1 MPRIILA
8 SQSPRRRQ
16 LLGQLGL
23 EGCVMVGAGGGAR
36 DAPARPP
43 EGSRAYIC
51 RRKARAARDRADD
64 GEAIIIAADTMVFL
78 DGLRLGKPHSRE
90 EARAM
95 LRSLS
100 GREHQVCTG
109 VTVCRGDRVDTR
121 CESTAVHFRPLT
133 DREIESYIDTGEPMD
148 KAGAYGIQGLGAL
161 FVEGIRGDYCNVM
174 GLPLFLLGRM
184 LSDFGVDLLGGG
196 EEP

>member
-1 MPRIILA
+1 
-8 SQSPRRRQ
+8 
-16 LLGQLGL
+16 
-23 EGCVMVGAGGGAR
+23 
-36 DAPARPP
+36 
-43 EGSRAYIC
+43 
-51 RRKARAARDRADD
+51 
-64 GEAIIIAADTMVFL
+64 
-78 DGLRLGKPHSRE
+78 
-90 EARAM
+90 M

>member
-8 SQSPRRRQ
+8 SQSPRRRP
-16 LLGQLGL
+16 LVGPLGL
-23 EGCVMVGAGGGAR
+23 EDFTILVPDVDESYG
-36 DAPARPP
+36 PALSP
-43 EGSRAYIC
+43 EEG
-51 RRKARAARDRADD
+51 
-64 GEAIIIAADTMVFL
+64 
-78 DGLRLGKPHSRE
+78 
-90 EARAM
+90 
-95 LRSLS
+95 
-100 GREHQVCTG
+100 
-109 VTVCRGDRVDTR
+109 RGDRADTR

-133 DREIESYIDTGEPMD
+133 DREIESYSDTGEPMD

>member
-23 EGCVMVGAGGGAR
+23 EDFTILVPDV
-36 DAPARPP
+36 DESYDPALSP
-43 EGSRAYIC
+43 EEIVSSIC
-51 RRKARAARDRADD
+51 RRK
-64 GEAIIIAADTMVFL
+64 
-78 DGLRLGKPHSRE
+78 
-90 EARAM
+90 ARAM

-109 VTVCRGDRVDTR
+109 VTVCRGDRADTR

-161 FVEGIRGDYCNVM
+161 FVESIRGDYCNVM